1 MLTFA
6 LSPKRLR
13 AFLLQGGICVAQ
25 KLKLRTH
32 TDLDLPLVEEMQHV
46 ADRVLVPN
54 CIRKSQ
60 AFYLGM
66 GVLCLGI
73 GAGSVLAGRQPL
85 VGAVFGLL
93 ALAML
98 GWGALAYRIAAR
110 KTCRQMEKAVRSTD
124 YVLEKESVW
133 ASNGKGDFHYPYASC
148 VRLVET
154 EKNVY
159 FVTQQ
164 GDTLVLSKANLR
176 GGTPEELRLWLTE
189 QCRQPMV
196 ALGPHWSV
204 NESIESNQ
212 KKENPQ

>member
-1 MLTFA
+1 M
-6 LSPKRLR
+6 
-13 AFLLQGGICVAQ
+13 AQ

-46 ADRVLVPN
+46 VDRVLVPN

-85 VGAVFGLL
+85 VGAVFDLL

-98 GWGALAYRIAAR
+98 GWGAMAYHIAAR
-110 KTCRQMEKAVRSTD
+110 KTYRQMEKAVQSTD
-124 YVLEKESVW
+124 YVLEKESLW
-133 ASNGKGDFHYPYASC
+133 AANGRGDFHYPYSSC

-154 EKNVY
+154 ERNVY
-159 FVTQQ
+159 CVTRQ
-164 GDTLVLSKANLR
+164 GDTLVLSKENLR

-189 QCRQPMV
+189 HCRLPIV
-196 ALGPHWSV
+196 VLDSRWKV
-204 NESIESNQ
+204 IERVESNQ

>member
-1 MLTFA
+1 M
-6 LSPKRLR
+6 
-13 AFLLQGGICVAQ
+13 AQ

-32 TDLDLPLVEEMQHV
+32 TDLDLSLVEEMQHV

-73 GAGSVLAGRQPL
+73 GAGSVLAGWQPL

-110 KTCRQMEKAVRSTD
+110 KTYRQMEKAVQSTD
-124 YVLEKESVW
+124 YVLEKESLW
-133 ASNGKGDFHYPYASC
+133 AANGRGDFHYPYSSC

-159 FVTQQ
+159 CVTRQ
-164 GDTLVLSKANLR
+164 GDTLVLSKENLR
-176 GGTPEELRLWLTE
+176 GGTPEELRRWLTE
-189 QCRQPMV
+189 QCRLPIV
-196 ALGPHWSV
+196 VLDSRWKV
-204 NESIESNQ
+204 IERVESNQ